1 MNGLTSPTSKTVRT
15 SVLKSPCGKSQPKRS
30 SQKPPSTAPTKKESH
45 RPHKANMSVIKDDE
59 SVEIEHLRARVMI
72 LEAKVAITED
82 LELQVAS
89 LREQVISG
97 DQAFYLM

>member
-1 MNGLTSPTSKTVRT
+1 
-15 SVLKSPCGKSQPKRS
+15 
-30 SQKPPSTAPTKKESH
+30 
-45 RPHKANMSVIKDDE
+45 MSVIKDDE